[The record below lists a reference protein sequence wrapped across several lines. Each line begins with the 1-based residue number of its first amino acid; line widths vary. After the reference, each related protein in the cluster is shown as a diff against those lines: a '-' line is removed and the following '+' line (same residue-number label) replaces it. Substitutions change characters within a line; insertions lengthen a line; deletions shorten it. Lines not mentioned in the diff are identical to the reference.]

1 MCNNKAR
8 DCYGLHAEN
17 YKLAGDLYYSFLAL
31 CFNIMFT
38 HGYIPVAAT
47 QTIIC
52 PCIKDKTV
60 ICLKSLIIDLLLWL
74 LSFPKFMNIYF

>member
-1 MCNNKAR
+1 MCNNKAG

-47 QTIIC
+47 QTC
-52 PCIKDKTV
+52 PWIKDKNG
-60 ICLKSLIIDLLLWL
+60 DLSEISNYRPIALATIF
-74 LSFPKFMNIYF
+74 SKIYEIYF